1 MGKALWG
8 NSGLWIQNK
17 PGTGVGGEVR
27 YLNAIVGREHSLYKE
42 SGAGREGRLSPGG
55 VVWKH

>member
-1 MGKALWG
+1 MWG